1 MLKGYLKCTETD
13 KLILPYINFELSK
26 KNMSRVAIHLRNCPN
41 CMEKYSKIQRRKKE
55 LKGKMYEIEKT
66 LRMENEISSYIDNEA
81 GDEIIFIVEG
91 MILCDSEYKKELL
104 ENEKLRQYM
113 QSAKEFIKNETK
125 TTISSE
131 IIAKIRKKEIKK
143 IKLIKRITRFFQP
156 IRHVFAKC

>member
-66 LRMENEISSYIDNEA
+66 LRMENEISSYMDNEA

-131 IIAKIRKKEIKK
+131 IIAKIRKKEIEK